1 MRSIFFL
8 KKGLASTLSLL
19 FYQPWPINGELP
31 SSTRSSLSFSLWYE
45 AKNASTREEDD
56 TRCSRL
62 LAYFTSYNL
71 PEENGELL
79 LV

>member
-8 KKGLASTLSLL
+8 KKDSLVRWVYF
-19 FYQPWPINGELP
+19 FYQPWPIDVELP
-31 SSTRSSLSFSLWYE
+31 SSIRSSLSFSPWYE

-56 TRCSRL
+56 TWCSRV
-62 LAYFTSYNL
+62 LAYFASYNL